1 MRKRYWLYYAL
12 IFLSGARRQIFIVF
26 AGFMMVEKF
35 GYSAAA
41 LTFLFLINCAINI
54 WLAPLIGK
62 LVRNWGERRALIFEY
77 IGLIIVFVSYAFVT
91 NANLA
96 AALYIID
103 HLFFALAIA
112 IKTYFQKIADPR
124 DFASTAGVAFTI
136 NHIAAVILPAVLGL
150 VWLHSPQ
157 IVFLCGAG
165 FAFLSLLFSMLIP
178 NLPEQGNEVKFPFGR
193 SPLNVSG

>member
-1 MRKRYWLYYAL
+1 M
-12 IFLSGARRQIFIVF
+12 
-26 AGFMMVEKF
+26 
-35 GYSAAA
+35 
-41 LTFLFLINCAINI
+41 
-54 WLAPLIGK
+54 APQIGK

-77 IGLIIVFVSYAFVT
+77 VGLIIVFVSYAFVT

-112 IKTYFQKIADPR
+112 IKTYFQKIADPG

-136 NHIAAVILPAVLGL
+136 NHIAAVILPAALGL

-157 IVFLCGAG
+157 IVFLCGAA

-178 NLPEQGNEVKFPFGR
+178 NLPEQGNEVKLPFSR
-193 SPLNVSG
+193 SPLSASD